1 MTASSVATSDE
12 LFASLPSGIDL
23 CHQTFGDEGDPAV
36 LLIMGL
42 SGPMGWWDDEFCT
55 RLAERGFFVI
65 RFDNRDTGRSTKV
78 RQRTMGRTDL
88 VRAFLGVP
96 PLKLGP
102 VDLAVRAPYSISDL
116 AGDAAGLLDA
126 LGIDAAHVVGVS
138 MGGMIAQTLAIEE
151 PRRVLSLTSI
161 MSTTG
166 RRTVGWQDP
175 RLIPHLLKRTKPT
188 RDAYVQRSLESSTL
202 IGSPAYPAD
211 PDAARLRAEIT
222 YDRGYSAS
230 GVVRQMMA
238 ILTQPD
244 RTAALRAL
252 TIPATVV
259 HGTADRLVNPSGG
272 RATAD
277 AIPGAELRMVEG
289 MAHDLP
295 PQLWDTLIAAITDT
309 IARASTGR

>member
-1 MTASSVATSDE
+1 MTTSSVTSSDE

-23 CHQTFGDEGDPAV
+23 CHQTFGDDTDPAI

-42 SGPMGWWDDEFCT
+42 SGPMGWWDEELC
-55 RLAERGFFVI
+55 RLLADRGFFVI
-65 RFDNRDTGRSTKV
+65 RYDNRDTGRSTKV
-78 RQRTMGRTDL
+78 RQHAMGRTDL

-116 AGDAAGLLDA
+116 AEDAAGLLDA
-126 LGIDAAHVVGVS
+126 LGIDQAHVVGAS
-138 MGGMIAQTLAIEE
+138 MGGMIAQTLAIQE
-151 PRRVLSLTSI
+151 PDRVLSLTSI

-188 RDAYVQRSLESSTL
+188 RDAYVARSVESSAL
-202 IGSPAYPAD
+202 IGSPAFPPD
-211 PDAARLRAEIT
+211 PEAARRRAEIT

-244 RTAALRAL
+244 RTAALRRL
-252 TIPATVV
+252 SVPATVV

-272 RATAD
+272 RATAE

-295 PQLWDTLIAAITDT
+295 PALWDTLVAAITDT
-309 IARASTGR
+309 AARAS